1 MGAVTDS
8 SPQKI
13 VTVSGMALGTVV
25 VLWWALSLIF
35 VRVLSTMPSL
45 SPLLDAT
52 RRAIPAA
59 REFAR
64 ASGFADASTLFY
76 LFFVITTP
84 FVAVFYFRFV
94 HVRAA
99 LPLRVKLI
107 LWAALLFA
115 AWLLS
120 VGVDLGPSPV
130 DGFSRAFNL
139 VVTSSWF
146 GSSFILLLACHCF
159 LSCLVCVVR
168 NDHGSFRL

>member
-1 MGAVTDS
+1 MAASGVTDS
-8 SPQKI
+8 PPQKI
-13 VTVSGMALGTVV
+13 VTVNGMAIGAVV
-25 VLWWALSLIF
+25 VLWWALSLTV

-52 RRAIPAA
+52 RHAIPAA

-64 ASGFADASTLFY
+64 ASGFADVSTLFY

-107 LWAALLFA
+107 LWAALIVA
-115 AWLLS
+115 AYLLS
-120 VGVDLGPSPV
+120 AGMDLGPSPV
-130 DGFSRAFNL
+130 KGFKRTFNL
-139 VVTSSWF
+139 LVTSSWF

-168 NDHGSFRL
+168 KTG